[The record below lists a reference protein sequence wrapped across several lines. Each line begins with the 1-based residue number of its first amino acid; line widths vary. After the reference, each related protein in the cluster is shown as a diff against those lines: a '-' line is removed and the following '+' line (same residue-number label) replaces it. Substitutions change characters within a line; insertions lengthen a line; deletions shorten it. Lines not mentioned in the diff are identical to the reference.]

1 MICERERER
10 EIERAPLFPSGS
22 FLCYFLP
29 QNKIFFFFLF
39 FLFSFSNTPSQRRAA
54 QERDP
59 FSLLSFPFLSFPLL
73 SFPFYFVCVCVN
85 MNAKAVFLDHVFMLS
100 FIPKSPSD
108 FCPFVSLSIPAEYG
122 ANWWRSCIVFWSRT
136 QSPRVKTQHPYTPI
150 MTLLGNPTDPD
161 PFAFDY

>member
-29 QNKIFFFFLF
+29 QNKIFFFFCF
-39 FLFSFSNTPSQRRAA
+39 FCFPFPIRQANAA
-54 QERDP
+54 QHKREILFP
-59 FSLLSFPFLSFPLL
+59 FSPFLSFPLL

-136 QSPRVKTQHPYTPI
+136 QSPRVKTQHP
-150 MTLLGNPTDPD
+150 
-161 PFAFDY
+161 

>member
-1 MICERERER
+1 MRERERER
-10 EIERAPLFPSGS
+10 ERDRESTPFPFWIFPLLFPSTK
-22 FLCYFLP
+22 
-29 QNKIFFFFLF
+29 QNLFFFLF
-39 FLFSFSNTPSQRRAA
+39 FFVSLFQYAKPTPRSTRERSFFP
-54 QERDP
+54 
-59 FSLLSFPFLSFPLL
+59 SLLSFPFLSFPLL

-136 QSPRVKTQHPYTPI
+136 QSPRVKTQHP
-150 MTLLGNPTDPD
+150 
-161 PFAFDY
+161 